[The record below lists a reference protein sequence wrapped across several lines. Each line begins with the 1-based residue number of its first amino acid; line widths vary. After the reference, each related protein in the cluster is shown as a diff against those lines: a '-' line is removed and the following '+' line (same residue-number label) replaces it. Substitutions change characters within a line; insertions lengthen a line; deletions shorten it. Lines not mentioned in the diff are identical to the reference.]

1 MLSERERFILAAMP
15 ATVKELAEDS
25 GYSHVWVWKMLNDL
39 RARRLCFVL
48 KWRRT
53 GRGLAPVYMAGCLK
67 DRPKPAPLPR
77 GPARKANARRK
88 AAQAKGPFAQLFI

>member
-1 MLSERERFILAAMP
+1 MLSERDHHILSLMP
-15 ATVKELAEDS
+15 ASVKELAEDC
-25 GYSHVWVWKMLNDL
+25 GYSRVWVWKVLADL

-48 KWRRT
+48 RWHRT
-53 GRGLAPVYMAGCLK
+53 GRRFAPVFMAGCLN

-88 AAQAKGPFAQLFI
+88 AAQSKGPFAALFQ